1 MSLERTENWWISEYN
16 FCDEVRSRYHLPKRV
31 LFHEATLRDGEQT
44 PGVVFRK
51 EDKIAIAKKLDELGV
66 DRIEAGMPAVTQED
80 FDAIR
85 EICQLGLKAEI
96 FAFCRAMVSDI
107 DKALECGVD
116 GVIIEAPSGLPRLL
130 YQYRWSEEQ
139 VLEKCLTAVRYA
151 KEKGL
156 KVAFFPFDTTRAQL
170 PFLKRLVTEVVEKAK
185 PDSVAVIDTTGSALP
200 DAIYYLVRQIKSWV
214 DIPVEVHT
222 HNDLGMSVATALA
235 GVCAGAEVVH
245 ACINGLGERC
255 GNTPL
260 EEIVV
265 ACHALL
271 GVETGIHYEKLTET
285 SRFVEECAGVKL
297 AFNKPLVGGAHY
309 TRETGLGMDV
319 MRREPKTL
327 MAISPEFVGNRFRMV
342 LGKKSGKA
350 SIEIKLDQLGK
361 SYTEEQVS
369 ELLQRVKKLGTEKR
383 RFLTDEEWL
392 ALVQEVIG

>member
-16 FCDEVRSRYHLPKRV
+16 FCDDVRSRYHLPKRV

-51 EDKIAIAKKLDELGV
+51 EDKIAIAKKLDELGEQV
-66 DRIEAGMPAVTQED
+66 QKGDVFVVRPGGTIP
-80 FDAIR
+80 
-85 EICQLGLKAEI
+85 
-96 FAFCRAMVSDI
+96 
-107 DKALECGVD
+107 VD

-130 YQYRWSEEQ
+130 YQYRWSEDQ